1 MQKTFKMYDGALK
14 YKVLINRNKK
24 VTIQTGTEEIIFFFG
39 NPKYVQF
46 ESEYLTNFLEARIHI
61 ISAYHIKSYI
71 LNKISDAI

>member
-24 VTIQTGTEEIIFFFG
+24 VTIQTGTEEINFFFG

-46 ESEYLTNFLEARIHI
+46 ETEYLGNFLEARVCEIR
-61 ISAYHIKSYI
+61 AYHIKSYI